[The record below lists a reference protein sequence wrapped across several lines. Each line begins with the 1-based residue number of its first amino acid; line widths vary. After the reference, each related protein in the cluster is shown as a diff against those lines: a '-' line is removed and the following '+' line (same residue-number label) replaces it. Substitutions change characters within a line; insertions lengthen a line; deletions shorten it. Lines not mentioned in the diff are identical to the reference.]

1 MEIDSRPEALE
12 QLNRRLI
19 QLKIEREAIQRE
31 TDDASKGRLATLEG
45 EIDRLSAESAELETV
60 WERERSSA
68 VRGIQEQIEFLK
80 VELEQARREGDLARM
95 SEIQYGRLPSLSQSL
110 EDSQA
115 NQAVDRNLLRYE
127 VSEDEIAEIVSK
139 WTHIPVSKM
148 LGGER
153 DKLLS
158 LEASLH
164 QRVIGQMR
172 R

>member
-1 MEIDSRPEALE
+1 
-12 QLNRRLI
+12 
-19 QLKIEREAIQRE
+19 
-31 TDDASKGRLATLEG
+31 
-45 EIDRLSAESAELETV
+45 
-60 WERERSSA
+60 
-68 VRGIQEQIEFLK
+68 
-80 VELEQARREGDLARM
+80 M

-110 EDSQA
+110 EDLQD

-127 VSEDEIAEIVSK
+127 VSEDEIAAIVSK

-164 QRVIGQMR
+164 QRVIGQDEAVSAVCR
-172 R
+172 AVLRARAGLSDPNRPNGSFCFSVPRVSAKRNCRKHSR